1 MDAHYNG
8 HLIRVSALRVPHTAQ
23 WTFALVLLNHGA
35 DEGVKTFTDYGGRFD
50 TPGDAVS
57 RGYDFAMKW
66 IDDSRNIFIEEFNRL
81 QRNRLLM
88 VY

>member
-1 MDAHYNG
+1 MEAHYDG

-23 WTFALVLLNHGA
+23 WTFALVVSNHGA

-50 TPGDAVS
+50 TAGDAVS

-66 IDDSRNIFIEEFNRL
+66 IDEDRL
-81 QRNRLLM
+81 GLASTQRNRATG
-88 VY
+88 

>member
-1 MDAHYNG
+1 MEA
-8 HLIRVSALRVPHTAQ
+8 VLRPRA
-23 WTFALVLLNHGA
+23 
-35 DEGVKTFTDYGGRFD
+35 
-50 TPGDAVS
+50 AVS

-66 IDDSRNIFIEEFNRL
+66 IDDEQKHFIEELNRL